1 MWCGLLSPHTFS
13 KVGILLSNVHLF
25 LAFGWNYIAPATIAS
40 RCSNQ
45 NLPFPLKWC
54 KSLIPIALLTDSLK
68 ANLRRTFKPF
78 LVLSLLEFRWICN
91 QTKSSQQ
98 FSVIC
103 TCTAQSLARNVTFVA
118 VFLSRTFPGNIVE
131 IFFHFEHYLT
141 PLWNR
146 KTSIMSTRKASHA
159 GSWYTSDG
167 GRTCSQI
174 LLFWKMNVLA

>member
-1 MWCGLLSPHTFS
+1 M
-13 KVGILLSNVHLF
+13 V
-25 LAFGWNYIAPATIAS
+25 
-40 RCSNQ
+40 Q
-45 NLPFPLKWC
+45 
-54 KSLIPIALLTDSLK
+54 SLIPIALLTDSLK

-78 LVLSLLEFRWICN
+78 LVLSLLAFRWICN

-174 LLFWKMNVLA
+174 LLFWKMRRVGIGKTGVFKSFVVFSSPSSKCSTETERKARRVVI